1 MYLRDGEIIKVYAYK
16 EPFERE
22 ARMLEILLNAGLR
35 VPILLAKDESA
46 LTLKMEYIPGN
57 LYVDLVDGMTVD
69 RARALARWIVE
80 FHRITGFPKGD
91 VNLRNFLWTGKA
103 CAGLDF
109 EDPPQKGKPET
120 DMGKI
125 IAYAATYRPP
135 FTPGKVKS
143 CSLLLDAFLDLGG
156 LSDRIKKA
164 YGIEITA
171 MNCRR
176 KGSYIEMKD
185 AFAFWEHLIRYNS
198 AVQHI

>member
-1 MYLRDGEIIKVYAYK
+1 MYLREGEIIKVYTCK
-16 EPFERE
+16 ESLERE
-22 ARMLEILLNAGLR
+22 ARTLALLSNAGLR

-46 LTLKMEYIPGN
+46 LTLKMEYIPGD

-69 RARALARWIVE
+69 KARALARWIVE
-80 FHRITGFPKGD
+80 FHRITGSLKGD

-109 EDPPQKGKPET
+109 EEPLQKGKPET

-125 IAYAATYRPP
+125 IAYAATYRPA
-135 FTPGKVKS
+135 FTEGKVRS

-156 LSDRIKKA
+156 SSDSLKKA
-164 YGIEITA
+164 YESEIIA

-176 KGSYIEMKD
+176 KGSYIGMKD
-185 AFAFWEHLIRYNS
+185 AFAFWEHLTSYNS